1 MEATL
6 QIKRF
11 RIVVSLSKHF
21 RRVAQSLL
29 LGLLV
34 AVVGLGFGFAQPAYA
49 DDGQSSEQY
58 VAADGTDLTAIALC
72 LPKELSQPS
81 LKRAL
86 RESGNDFLQKVFSV
100 KDEYTEYKIDSA
112 EAEYL
117 DCLESKGFVSQVE
130 R

>member
-1 MEATL
+1 VICLPEE
-6 QIKRF
+6 F
-11 RIVVSLSKHF
+11 RKVL
-21 RRVAQSLL
+21 QSLL
-29 LGLLV
+29 FGLLISLASLGL
-34 AVVGLGFGFAQPAYA
+34 GLAQPAYA
-49 DDGQSSEQY
+49 DASQTSEQY
-58 VAADGTDLTAIALC
+58 LAADGTDLTAVALC

-100 KDEYTEYKIDSA
+100 KDDYSDYKLDKA

>member
-1 MEATL
+1 MVL
-6 QIKRF
+6 
-11 RIVVSLSKHF
+11 LSKSF
-21 RRVAQSLL
+21 SRAAKFFLSASLMAL
-29 LGLLV
+29 
-34 AVVGLGFGFAQPAYA
+34 VGLGFGFAQPAYA
-49 DDGQSSEQY
+49 DAVQSAEQY
-58 VAADGTDLTAIALC
+58 VAADGTDLTAIAGC

-100 KDEYTEYKIDSA
+100 KDDYTEYKIDQA
-112 EAEYL
+112 ESEYL

>member
-1 MEATL
+1 MVLLA
-6 QIKRF
+6 QKI
-11 RIVVSLSKHF
+11 
-21 RRVAQSLL
+21 RRVTQFLV

-34 AVVGLGFGFAQPAYA
+34 AFVGIGFGFTQPAYA
-49 DDGQSSEQY
+49 DAGRSADQY
-58 VAADGTDLTAIALC
+58 LAADGTDLTAIAVC

-100 KDEYTEYKIDSA
+100 KDSYAEYKIDTA

-117 DCLESKGFVSQVE
+117 DCLEAKGFVSQVE